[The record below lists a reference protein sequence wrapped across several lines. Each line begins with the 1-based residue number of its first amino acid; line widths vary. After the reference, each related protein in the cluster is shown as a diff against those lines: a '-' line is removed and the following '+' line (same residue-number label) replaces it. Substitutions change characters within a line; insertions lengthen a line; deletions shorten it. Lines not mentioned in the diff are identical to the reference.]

1 MKRLAIILLI
11 GLAGCGK
18 QEALKPASGHS
29 LPPKPAMAKDTP
41 TTDELLTPGPEAR
54 PERST
59 EQSQVRRSQE
69 RRDDPFDLPPSR

>member
-1 MKRLAIILLI
+1 MKKLVFLALLT
-11 GLAGCGK
+11 LAACGK
-18 QEALKPASGHS
+18 QEALKPEAGHS

-59 EQSQVRRSQE
+59 EQIRRSQE
-69 RRDDPFDLPPSR
+69 RQDDPFDLPPSN